1 MKKMNILILF
11 LGLTLRL
18 YGPEQRELYIPEP
31 IKIEPYERAWQAVC
45 WVETRLNPCS
55 IGDMHLKEWSYGI
68 SQIRRERL
76 EDYNKRTASHYIIDD
91 LYSPEISKKIFMY
104 YASQYGPYRID
115 DMIRA
120 WNGSGKA
127 TYIYLNKVKQ
137 AYERF

>member
-1 MKKMNILILF
+1 
-11 LGLTLRL
+11 
-18 YGPEQRELYIPEP
+18 
-31 IKIEPYERAWQAVC
+31 
-45 WVETRLNPCS
+45 
-55 IGDMHLKEWSYGI
+55 MHLKEWSYGI

-76 EDYNKRTASHYIIDD
+76 DEYNRRTDSHYIIDD
-91 LYSPEISKKIFMY
+91 LYSPGISKKIFMY